1 MIALDVMVYPG
12 STPDPGPAD
21 SPYAPAQKAWLEAD
35 LAAVNRSQTPWILAF
50 AHHPLYCSSTTM
62 GAGTSESAEGEATV
76 LFDSA
81 RGGPEPGELTDA
93 QKARIPKGKG
103 YAGCLGTGVVGV
115 EARADLEPILEAH
128 GVDMFLAGHEHDYES
143 IWPVKDC
150 AIGSKNCYIGT
161 SFDSPKATV
170 HVVCGEGG
178 EGDLPPSAP
187 PPLLRA
193 RARTH
198 THTHTH
204 THTCRRRPI
213 THSRLSTLPR
223 RHERRRSF
231 WIKLGS
237 VDAQAA
243 GTGYARRVHD
253 AVVGWANARRVLCW
267 VRQNHGSQRVA
278 SHVRVR
284 PERQRNGVGHVHHS
298 PAQPR
303 PVPTVMRCDA
313 FTRHSVT
320 VSPSEGMCM

>member
-178 EGDLPPSAP
+178 EGDLPPSSP
-187 PPLLRA
+187 PPCCA
-193 RARTH
+193 RAHTH

-204 THTCRRRPI
+204 THLPPPPDNSLTTVHTSTQARTEAIILDQIGVRGRASSWDRIRQASARRCRRVGQRKEGALLG
-213 THSRLSTLPR
+213 TAESRLTTRRISRTST
-223 RHERRRSF
+223 S
-231 WIKLGS
+231 
-237 VDAQAA
+237 
-243 GTGYARRVHD
+243 
-253 AVVGWANARRVLCW
+253 
-267 VRQNHGSQRVA
+267 
-278 SHVRVR
+278 
-284 PERQRNGVGHVHHS
+284 
-298 PAQPR
+298 
-303 PVPTVMRCDA
+303 
-313 FTRHSVT
+313 
-320 VSPSEGMCM
+320 

>member
-1 MIALDVMVYPG
+1 LGGAGASSKYTNAVPSNTSRWYSVDVGLIHMIALDVMVYPG

-178 EGDLPPSAP
+178 EGDP

-193 RARTH
+193 RAHTH
-198 THTHTH
+198 TRTHTHTH
-204 THTCRRRPI
+204 THTCRRSLPKL
-213 THSRLSTLPR
+213 THDCPHLPR
-223 RHERRRSF
+223 
-231 WIKLGS
+231 
-237 VDAQAA
+237 AQAQTEA
-243 GTGYARRVHD
+243 IILDQIGVRGRASSWDRTRQ
-253 AVVGWANARRVLCW
+253 ANARRCHRV
-267 VRQNHGSQRVA
+267 GQRKEGA
-278 SHVRVR
+278 LLGTAESRL
-284 PERQRNGVGHVHHS
+284 
-298 PAQPR
+298 
-303 PVPTVMRCDA
+303 T
-313 FTRHSVT
+313 TRRTSRMST
-320 VSPSEGMCM
+320 S